1 MAIIEARNLTKIFGP
16 RPARALARL
25 RSGATREQLLAESG
39 NTLALDDV
47 SISVERGEIFV
58 IMGLSGSGKS
68 TLIRHLNRLIDPTDG
83 TIVID
88 GVDML
93 SLSLRRLN
101 EIRRTM
107 GMVFQRFA
115 LLPHRTVLDNIAYG
129 LEVHGVGAQA
139 RRGQAAEWVETVG
152 LSGFE
157 DQYPSQLSGGMQ
169 QRVGL
174 ARALC
179 TDPEVLLMDEAFSAL
194 DPLIRTQMQDQLIDI
209 QARLHKTI
217 VFITHD
223 LDEALRLG
231 DRIAILKDGAL
242 SQIGTPAEILLSP
255 IDDYVRAFVRDVNRG
270 RVLTVGNC
278 MQPPKL
284 RFSDET
290 LAHALSAMQSAGEQ
304 VAYVSEG
311 DRYLGAITRAG
322 LEGMTAEAAK
332 LPVASRLTEL
342 PALGPGTALNAALKP
357 ALTSEYPL
365 PVVDG
370 EGRLAGV
377 LSKDRISQLLSPPE
391 KPN

>member
-1 MAIIEARNLTKIFGP
+1 
-16 RPARALARL
+16 
-25 RSGATREQLLAESG
+25 
-39 NTLALDDV
+39 
-47 SISVERGEIFV
+47 
-58 IMGLSGSGKS
+58 
-68 TLIRHLNRLIDPTDG
+68 
-83 TIVID
+83 
-88 GVDML
+88 
-93 SLSLRRLN
+93 
-101 EIRRTM
+101 
-107 GMVFQRFA
+107 MVFQQFG
-115 LLPHRTVLDNIAYG
+115 LLPWRNVRENVGLG
-129 LEVHGVGAQA
+129 LELAGISKTERHERVNAQL
-139 RRGQAAEWVETVG
+139 ELVG
-152 LSGFE
+152 LADWADRRVGE
-157 DQYPSQLSGGMQ
+157 LSGGMQ

-255 IDDYVRAFVRDVNRG
+255 VDDYVRAFVRDVNRG

-357 ALTSEYPL
+357 ALASEYPL